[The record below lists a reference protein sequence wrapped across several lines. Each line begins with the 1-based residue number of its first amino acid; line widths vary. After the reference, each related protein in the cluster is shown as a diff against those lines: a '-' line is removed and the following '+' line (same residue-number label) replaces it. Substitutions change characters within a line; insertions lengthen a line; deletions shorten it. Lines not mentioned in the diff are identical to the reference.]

1 MAGSM
6 PTTTSGG
13 NHIRV
18 LMVEDDRLLRTLAI
32 ETLLDDG
39 IAAIGVE
46 QASEALVYLVS
57 LPDIELLVT
66 DINMPGM
73 NGLDLA
79 ALVRQRF
86 PHVRIL
92 AVSGREQLNDQTAL
106 QPLEFLQKP
115 FSASNF
121 LTRIRGLLI
130 GE

>member
-1 MAGSM
+1 
-6 PTTTSGG
+6 
-13 NHIRV
+13 
-18 LMVEDDRLLRTLAI
+18 MVEDDRLLRTLAI